1 MEEKQKSKSTL
12 IRLIIVMSINFFNS
26 CERILILHFFVYSWD
41 EFQGN
46 YVHMSL
52 MEYNLCDT

>member
-12 IRLIIVMSINFFNS
+12 IRLIIVMSINFFSS
-26 CERILILHFFVYSWD
+26 CERIWILHFFVYSQD

-46 YVHMSL
+46 SVHMSL
-52 MEYNLCDT
+52 MEYNLRDT